1 MKSNFVVINFF
12 RVTDPYSGG
21 SEVSYNFFKNI
32 PSKNKILFQ
41 YSDKKKKHKNVQ
53 SIFIKN
59 SKLHKILNLTKL
71 ANQIKKFLK
80 NKKKIVII

>member
-41 YSDKKKKHKNVQ
+41 YSDKKK
-53 SIFIKN
+53 
-59 SKLHKILNLTKL
+59 T
-71 ANQIKKFLK
+71 
-80 NKKKIVII
+80 

>member
-1 MKSNFVVINFF
+1 MKNNFIVINFF

-32 PSKNKILFQ
+32 PSKNKKLFQ
-41 YSDKKKKHKNVQ
+41 YSDNRKKHKNVE

-59 SKLHKILNLTKL
+59 SKLHKILNLAKL
-71 ANQIKKFLK
+71 ANKIKEYCK
-80 NKKKIVII
+80 NKKKK

>member
-41 YSDKKKKHKNVQ
+41 YSD
-53 SIFIKN
+53 
-59 SKLHKILNLTKL
+59 
-71 ANQIKKFLK
+71 
-80 NKKKIVII
+80 NKKIIYLVDSLFLD

>member
-12 RVTDPYSGG
+12 RVTDPYSGA
-21 SEVSYNFFKNI
+21 SEVSFNFFKYIN
-32 PSKNKILFQ
+32 SKNKKLFQ
-41 YSDKKKKHKNVQ
+41 FSDKKKKHKKVK

-71 ANQIKKFLK
+71 ANKIKKYCK
-80 NKKKIVII
+80 NKKNSYNN